1 MISYWEKIAF
11 TNYDLIVIGGGIS
24 GLFSAL
30 SFNKKKP
37 NARIAILER
46 DIFPNGASTK
56 NAGFACFGSISE
68 LIEDSIK
75 MSELSLLN
83 LVEKRVRGLELLKKT
98 ISQKNLDLINNGGYE
113 LFFTQN
119 KNLER
124 SIEKYNKLL
133 FPIFNKNIFSLKNEK
148 IESLGFSKKIVKQ
161 LIFNPFEAQIN
172 TGTTIYELQK
182 LANQKGIKIITGANV
197 ENFDLNSFD
206 HEIHVSNFNSKIS
219 FKSKYL
225 AICSNAFTKQWF
237 PDYDINPGRGMVL
250 ITKPIKN
257 LKLKGCFH
265 YNKGYYYFRDFQN
278 RVLFGGGRQL
288 DLKNENTTEFG
299 INKIIKKSLLNDLD
313 SIILPDT
320 NYELDMEWSGIM
332 AFGDT
337 KQPIIKKIHKNAV
350 MGVRLGGMGVALGSL
365 VGKEVSDL
373 LLENS

>member
-30 SFNKKKP
+30 SYVKKKP
-37 NARIAILER
+37 NARVVILER

-56 NAGFACFGSISE
+56 NAGFACFGSVSE
-68 LIEDSIK
+68 LVEDSKK
-75 MSELSLLN
+75 MSSISLFN
-83 LVEKRVRGLELLKKT
+83 LVEKRIKGLELLKKT
-98 ISQKNLDLINNGGYE
+98 ISVQKLDLKNYGGYE
-113 LFFTQN
+113 LFFSE
-119 KNLER
+119 KENLESSLAR
-124 SIEKYNKLL
+124 CNKLL
-133 FPIFNKNIFSLKNEK
+133 FSIYNKNIFSLKNNK
-148 IESLGFSKKIVKQ
+148 IESLGLSKKRVKQ

-182 LANQKGIKIITGANV
+182 LASQKGIKIISGANV
-197 ENFDLNSFD
+197 ENFDLNTSS
-206 HEIHVSNFNSKIS
+206 HKIHVLSGNSKIS
-219 FKSKYL
+219 FTSKHL

-237 PDYDINPGRGMVL
+237 PKYDINPGRGMVL

-265 YNKGYYYFRDFQN
+265 YNKGYYYFRNFQN

-288 DLKNENTTEFG
+288 DLKNENTLKFG
-299 INKIIKKSLLNDLD
+299 INDVIKKSLMKDLK
-313 SIILPDT
+313 SIILPGID
-320 NYELDMEWSGIM
+320 YELDMEWSGIM

-337 KQPIIKKIHKNAV
+337 KQPIIKKINENAV
-350 MGVRLGGMGVALGSL
+350 IGVRLGGMGVALGSM

-373 LLENS
+373 LFEKS